1 MPLFSANI
9 VLHYA
14 GKQDFALLDEAL
26 GSNHF
31 LPENVPHGDLAENQ
45 TREAISLQY
54 LKKGNLA
61 LLEVIE
67 LVKNAAA
74 KTGKKFSFTVLK
86 NRYE

>member
-1 MPLFSANI
+1 MPLFSANV

-14 GKQDFALLDEAL
+14 NKQDIALLDEAL
-26 GSNHF
+26 ISNHF
-31 LPENVPHGDLAENQ
+31 TPESVIDGDLAGIPN
-45 TREAISLQY
+45 REVITLQY
-54 LKKGNLA
+54 LRKGNLA

-74 KTGKKFSFTVLK
+74 KTGKKFSFTVMK